1 MGLVQLRR
9 LDTVVASIGQM
20 LEIGPNDSDSSPQQE
35 DAANIAP
42 QSTAGLSRQGSLAKR
57 SEILKRSC
65 LIALVSP
72 IVGIIAV
79 SNKDNE

>member
-1 MGLVQLRR
+1 MGLGQRRR
-9 LDTVVASIGQM
+9 LDTVVASIGQT
-20 LEIGPNDSDSSPQQE
+20 LEIGPNDTDNSPQQE
-35 DAANIAP
+35 DAASIAP
-42 QSTAGLSRQGSLAKR
+42 QLIAGSSRQGSLAKR
-57 SEILKRSC
+57 SEIRKRSC